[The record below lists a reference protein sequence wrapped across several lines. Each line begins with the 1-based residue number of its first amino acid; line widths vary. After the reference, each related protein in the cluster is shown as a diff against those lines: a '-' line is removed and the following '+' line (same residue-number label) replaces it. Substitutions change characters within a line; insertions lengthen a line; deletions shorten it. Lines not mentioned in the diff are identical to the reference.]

1 MKKNAKGAQKSA
13 PSKPSGR
20 KKKKEKTEIIIYKE
34 RCKGC
39 TYCVE
44 FCPKDVLEMS
54 EEFNK
59 KGAHIPKV
67 ARPEACISC
76 EVCQYV
82 CPDLAIFVHRI
93 PQPEEDEENS

>member
-1 MKKNAKGAQKSA
+1 MKKNSKVAQKPT
-13 PSKPSGR
+13 PSRTPGR
-20 KKKKEKTEIIIYKE
+20 KKKKEKTEIIIHKE

-59 KGAHIPKV
+59 KGAHV
-67 ARPEACISC
+67 PEVVHPESCISC

-93 PQPEEDEENS
+93 PEPEKDEETS